1 MRGQA
6 RRMALGRTHYEKE
19 RLRSEAVEAETDA
32 RVCEDGIQP
41 FGE

>member
-1 MRGQA
+1 MGTGA
-6 RRMALGRTHYEKE
+6 YTLYEKE